1 MGAAPEVQL
10 DAEATIAE
18 FIKDAGS
25 ASLEFPPMPAG
36 QRKHVKAIADTYPS
50 LVCESFGIGSERCIH
65 IFKRDYAKDG
75 AGSVSVKNTFIDDW
89 ITPVGGEDALEPVVF
104 RSMPSQLPDSAARLP
119 DAVGVQSSKLDLSP
133 INEGSPKF
141 PLADAFSLQGQK
153 QVDGYK
159 SLPVEERGSGGVRS
173 SADALPTLLGGFKV
187 RNTFIHIDTVSP
199 DDRSVQSMPHDMFRQ
214 CLQEEM
220 TRIDVAG
227 TACEGQDK
235 ADASA
240 DIHHAPQQDSLPRT
254 FEGSNMFKPG
264 TQVIIQGLT
273 KIPAFNG
280 QSGIVERLDETTGRY
295 SVKLTTGGPGIPKF
309 AKVKADNLCVLALSS
324 PVPLTSTCTM
334 AQGAVQAYFGSYCDT
349 SESVG
354 ANPTTQLKLTA
365 LV

>member
-1 MGAAPEVQL
+1 MGVTPEVQL

-18 FIKDAGS
+18 FISDAGC
-25 ASLEFPPMPAG
+25 ASLELPPMPAG

-65 IFKRDYAKDG
+65 IFKRDSGKDG
-75 AGSVSVKNTFIDDW
+75 TGSVSVKNTFIDDW
-89 ITPVGGEDALEPVVF
+89 ITPVGDDDALEPVVF
-104 RSMPSQLPDSAARLP
+104 RSMPSQLPDSPARLP
-119 DAVGVQSSKLDLSP
+119 DAVGVQTSKLDLSP

-141 PLADAFSLQGQK
+141 SLADAFSLQGQK

-159 SLPVEERGSGGVRS
+159 SLPVEEQRSGGVRNCVG
-173 SADALPTLLGGFKV
+173 ALPTLLGGFKV
-187 RNTFIHIDTVSP
+187 RNTFIHIDTMSP

-220 TRIDVAG
+220 THIDGAG
-227 TACEGQDK
+227 TTCDGQDN
-235 ADASA
+235 ADVSA
-240 DIHHAPQQDSLPRT
+240 VTQHAPQQDALPHT
-254 FEGSNMFKPG
+254 CEASDVFKPG

-280 QSGIVERLDETTGRY
+280 QSGIVERLDEATGRY

-324 PVPLTSTCTM
+324 PLPFTSTCTL
-334 AQGAVQAYFGSYCDT
+334 AQGAGQAYFGSYGDT
-349 SESVG
+349 SENMG